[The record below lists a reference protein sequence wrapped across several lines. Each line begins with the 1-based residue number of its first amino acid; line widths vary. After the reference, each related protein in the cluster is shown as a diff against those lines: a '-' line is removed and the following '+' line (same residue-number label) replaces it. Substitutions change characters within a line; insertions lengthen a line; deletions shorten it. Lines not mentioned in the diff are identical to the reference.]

1 MKTASGTRSRAV
13 AAQGEGEFV
22 DAVQPAT
29 AVGASAVAIL
39 DEIVAAKNG
48 GSARAGQRR
57 MAAAAGDAFATDT
70 HLLADAPTGTGKGF
84 AYLAAAVAW
93 QQSVKRTRGPVIVV
107 TATKALQE
115 QLIDDDLPH
124 VAAAVRARGG
134 SLTFSLLKGRGNY
147 LCDAK
152 LTALGTADST
162 LTLSVSNAEAAQ
174 VVAADL
180 IRLQEFASHT
190 ITGDRAELDIDVVA
204 EAWEQVSSTSAE
216 CPGKSRC
223 AFGEVCRSE
232 AAKARAASADI
243 VVVNTAL
250 YAAHMA
256 SEHQV
261 LPEHRVVVVDEA
273 HGLRD
278 AVTSALTEQ
287 LSGARIRRVAAMLK
301 AVGGDAT
308 IADSVVRAAVTFD
321 EVTGRAVQDATDAV
335 TVNASEGDLAVVLG
349 SIASDL
355 TALTIGVRPAAG
367 SAPDSAA
374 ATRASAVAT
383 NLVSSISVVSSPA
396 SYPDHVAWVEPVT
409 GRLSFAPVDVTGQ
422 LADGLWKTVTVV
434 ATSAT
439 LAVGE
444 RFDDFQLH
452 SGSLRSGRPAVE
464 LLVESPFDFARQG
477 VLYVARHLP
486 DARQP
491 GFVAA
496 AQNEIGDL
504 VEAAGGRTLALFTSR
519 RAMTEAA
526 DALRPRLA
534 RAGIEVACQGDASR
548 SRLVERLQASAVSG
562 GVAVFATQSFWTGV
576 SVDGAGC
583 SLVIIDKLPFA
594 RPTDPLAIARRERV
608 EASGGDAFRLVDL
621 PRAATLVAQGAG
633 RLIRTSS
640 DRGVVAVLDRRL
652 AIAGYR
658 DVLLM
663 SMPPFRRTVDTTA
676 VLATLVELAAAA
688 ADASRCTA
696 TV

>member
-1 MKTASGTRSRAV
+1 
-13 AAQGEGEFV
+13 
-22 DAVQPAT
+22 
-29 AVGASAVAIL
+29 
-39 DEIVAAKNG
+39 
-48 GSARAGQRR
+48 
-57 MAAAAGDAFATDT
+57 
-70 HLLADAPTGTGKGF
+70 
-84 AYLAAAVAW
+84 
-93 QQSVKRTRGPVIVV
+93 VKWSQGPVIVV

-134 SLTFSLLKGRGNY
+134 RLTFSLLKGRSNY

-152 LTALGTADST
+152 LSALGTADST
-162 LTLSVSNAEAAQ
+162 LTLAVSNADAARLA
-174 VVAADL
+174 AADL
-180 IRLQEFASHT
+180 VRLQDFASNT
-190 ITGDRAELDIDVVA
+190 ITGDRAELEVDVVTA
-204 EAWEQVSSTSAE
+204 AWEQVSSTSAE

-223 AFGEVCRSE
+223 PFGDVCRSE
-232 AAKARAASADI
+232 AAKTKAASADI
-243 VVVNTAL
+243 VVVNTEL

-261 LPEHRVVVVDEA
+261 LPDHHVVVVDEA

-278 AVTSALTEQ
+278 AVTGALTEQ
-287 LSGARIRRVAAMLK
+287 LSGGRIRRVAAMLK
-301 AVGGDAT
+301 AAGGDVT
-308 IADSVVRAAVTFD
+308 VADSVVRAATTFD
-321 EVTGRAVQDATDAV
+321 EVTGRAVQDANDAV
-335 TVNASEGDLAVVLG
+335 TVNASDGDLAVVLG

-355 TALTIGVRPAAG
+355 TALSIGVRPA
-367 SAPDSAA
+367 SSTAPDSAA
-374 ATRASAVAT
+374 ATRAAAVAT
-383 NLVSSISVVSSPA
+383 NLVSSIAVVSA
-396 SYPDHVAWVEPVT
+396 AGSYPDNVAWVEPGT
-409 GRLSFAPVDVTGQ
+409 GRMSFAPVDVTSQ
-422 LADGLWKTVTVV
+422 LSDGLWKPVTVV

-452 SGSLRSGRPAVE
+452 SGLRRSGRPAVE
-464 LLVESPFDFARQG
+464 LLVESPFDFSRQG
-477 VLYVARHLP
+477 VLYVAKHLP

-519 RAMTEAA
+519 KAMTEAA

-534 RAGIEVACQGDASR
+534 RAGIEVACQGDTSR
-548 SRLVERLQASAVSG
+548 ARLVERLQASAASG

-608 EASGGDAFRLVDL
+608 VAAGGDAFRVVDL
-621 PRAATLVAQGAG
+621 PRAATLLAQGAG
-633 RLIRTSS
+633 RLIRTTS

-652 AIAGYR
+652 ATAAYR

-676 VLATLVELAAAA
+676 VLATLAELAAAA
-688 ADASRCTA
+688 ADANRCTA
-696 TV
+696 IV